1 MHRIALAVF
10 YLSLSAA
17 ATVTPEETMVRNAYA
32 KLSYAVDVKTAEEA
46 ISANPNISPADLAT
60 LVAKRSLRFSLSD
73 FTCDNFA
80 NILDEKY
87 ADIFDKYSG
96 DVIYTSLGTSNY
108 NEAGLKGTMN
118 MATAKWGAPPEGRL
132 PDWTVRQ
139 MIPHLEQESGVT
151 NIAPLRK
158 YCTYTAT
165 AALAGRTVAYQA
177 AFFFGANGQARQDDS
192 VVGVGGGGLDYF
204 LRHPV
209 YPTFFLQPRLAAN
222 PAVQAF
228 LTSTQRSDSS
238 CKANSGDVCCDTVHL
253 RCGVYTVD
261 LNAVSPN
268 LPLHVR

>member
-96 DVIYTSLGTSNY
+96 DVIYTSLGTLNY

-204 LRHPV
+204 LRSI
-209 YPTFFLQPRLAAN
+209 PR
-222 PAVQAF
+222 
-228 LTSTQRSDSS
+228 SS
-238 CKANSGDVCCDTVHL
+238 CNPDWRRILPSKPFSRPL
-253 RCGVYTVD
+253 RDQTLPVKQIAATCAAIPCTCGV
-261 LNAVSPN
+261 ASIPWI
-268 LPLHVR
+268 